1 MRARAVSGWVVCLS
15 MLAGIGCSTPPGHR
29 GVATEQPVQTVSVF
43 YATDRL
49 AESREIDHLQYGA
62 QRGYRKDERY
72 ELGVCRVE
80 IRRERNHDKTGPL
93 PKSSSALVQ
102 VLSARSLAEDRFYE
116 RLRER
121 MWYAGSNETFV
132 FIHGFN
138 NSFEAAVTRTAEL
151 WYDIG
156 FVGPPIVFS
165 WPSRAGSF
173 WSGVFGYFADSET
186 IKWSVAHLEQFLL
199 DLIEETSARQL
210 AADEPARIHLIA
222 HSMGGRLLAGALRL
236 VAQDLNRQQRPVFC
250 DVILAAPDID
260 RDLFRDV
267 IVGDLLRSRLAEHY
281 TVYASSA
288 DKVMK
293 TSQTLQ
299 VYPRAGDADEG
310 LVAVAHDQF
319 DTIDASAVRS
329 GWLALNHDYFITE
342 PRVLRDLIEIIRHG
356 NRDPSAYGRAMT
368 RRDDAP
374 GSPWV
379 LTPDARANDRTASVE
394 N

>member
-1 MRARAVSGWVVCLS
+1 MRVRAVSGGIVCVSL
-15 MLAGIGCSTPPGHR
+15 LAGAGCSTPPGHR
-29 GVATEQPVQTVSVF
+29 GMATELPVQTVTVF

-49 AESREIDHLQYGA
+49 AESDEADDLRYGS
-62 QRGYRKDERY
+62 QRAYRPDDRC

-80 IRRERNHDKTGPL
+80 IRRERNHLKTGPL
-93 PKSSSALVQ
+93 PKSSRALVR
-102 VLSARSLAEDRFYE
+102 VLSARSLGEDRFYQ
-116 RLRER
+116 RLREK

-156 FVGPPIVFS
+156 FDGPPIVFS

-173 WSGVFGYFADSET
+173 WGGVFGYFADSET

-199 DLIEETSARQL
+199 DLVEQTSAGQL

-222 HSMGGRLLAGALRL
+222 HSMGSRLLAGALL
-236 VAQDLNRQQRPVFC
+236 AIAEDLNSRHGPVFC

-267 IVGDLLRSRLAEHY
+267 IVGELLRSGLAEHY

-288 DKVMK
+288 DKVIK
-293 TSQTLQ
+293 TSQKLQ
-299 VYPRAGDADEG
+299 VYPRAGNADEG

>member
-1 MRARAVSGWVVCLS
+1 
-15 MLAGIGCSTPPGHR
+15 
-29 GVATEQPVQTVSVF
+29 
-43 YATDRL
+43 
-49 AESREIDHLQYGA
+49 
-62 QRGYRKDERY
+62 
-72 ELGVCRVE
+72 VE
-80 IRRERNHDKTGPL
+80 IRRERNHDKTRPL
-93 PKSSSALVQ
+93 PKSASPLVRM
-102 VLSARSLAEDRFYE
+102 LSARSLGEDRFYE

-156 FVGPPIVFS
+156 FAGPPIVFS
-165 WPSRAGSF
+165 WPSRAGSL

-186 IKWSVAHLEQFLL
+186 IKWSVAHLEQFLM
-199 DLIEETSARQL
+199 DLVEQTSAQQL
-210 AADEPARIHLIA
+210 ATDEPARIHLIA
-222 HSMGGRLLAGALRL
+222 HSMGSRLLAGALML
-236 VAQDLNRQQRPVFC
+236 VAEDINRQQRPVIC

-267 IVGDLLRSRLAEHY
+267 IVGDLLRSRVAEHY

-288 DKVMK
+288 DNVIK
-293 TSQTLQ
+293 TSQKLQ

-319 DTIDASAVRS
+319 DTIDASSVQS

-342 PRVLRDLIEIIRHG
+342 PRVLRDLIEIMRKG
-356 NRDPSAYGRAMT
+356 NRDPSAYGRAMN
-368 RRDDAP
+368 RRDDSAGAP
-374 GSPWV
+374 W
-379 LTPDARANDRTASVE
+379 LLKPDAEAKDRTASAE
-394 N
+394 

>member
-1 MRARAVSGWVVCLS
+1 MRVRAVSGGVVCLS
-15 MLAGIGCSTPPGHR
+15 LLAGGGCVTPPGHR

-49 AESREIDHLQYGA
+49 AETSETDHVWYGS
-62 QRGYRKDERY
+62 QRGYREDERC

-80 IRRERNHDKTGPL
+80 IRRERNHLKTGPL
-93 PKSSSALVQ
+93 PRSSSALVQ
-102 VLSARSLAEDRFYE
+102 VLSTRSLVEDRFYQ
-116 RLRER
+116 RLREK

-138 NSFEAAVTRTAEL
+138 NSFEDAVTRTAEL

-156 FVGPPIVFS
+156 FAGPPIVFS
-165 WPSRAGSF
+165 WPSRAGSL

-186 IKWSVAHLEQFLL
+186 IKWSVAHLQQFLL
-199 DLIEETSARQL
+199 DLSEQTSARQL

-222 HSMGGRLLAGALRL
+222 HSMGSRLLAGALMA
-236 VAQDLNRQQRPVFC
+236 VADDLNTRHGPVFC

-260 RDLFRDV
+260 SDLFRDV
-267 IVGDLLRSRLAEHY
+267 IVGELLRSGLAEHY

-288 DKVMK
+288 DNVIK
-293 TSQTLQ
+293 TSQKLQ
-299 VYPRAGDADEG
+299 VYPRAGNADEG

-342 PRVLRDLIEIIRHG
+342 PRVLRDLIEIMRKG
-356 NRDPSAYGRAMT
+356 NRDPSAYGRAMN

-374 GSPWV
+374 GAPWV
-379 LTPDARANDRTASVE
+379 LTPDAQANDRTASAR
-394 N
+394 